1 MSQLVWAETLLL
13 RMQLR
18 SNSLMFM
25 LLSSSTMAWFMNQI
39 YQMLED
45 VLWVMTMRFV
55 LINIFSYALLVH
67 TL

>member
-1 MSQLVWAETLLL
+1 MSQFVWAETLLL

-25 LLSSSTMAWFMNQI
+25 LLSSLTMAWFMNQI
-39 YQMLED
+39 YQLLED

-67 TL
+67 IL